1 MKLPYYL
8 CILQAPQL
16 KKKTQYTVYNCC
28 FINMYNQCTRWEETN
43 AVSQL
48 ICPAENLKQLIVRG
62 KSAEIMKTQIKSLG
76 SKQ

>member
-1 MKLPYYL
+1 
-8 CILQAPQL
+8 
-16 KKKTQYTVYNCC
+16 
-28 FINMYNQCTRWEETN
+28 MYNQCTGQEETN

-76 SKQ
+76 SE